1 MYNKLVSKDANKK
14 EEKPGQAKMTKGKE
28 DDGEY
33 KPELLASANTKYQN
47 KLKNKKVD
55 VDIEEITVELG
66 GKNAINQSELSEN
79 QDPDVP
85 PERDGFSPK

>member
-33 KPELLASANTKYQN
+33 KPELLASANTKY
-47 KLKNKKVD
+47 
-55 VDIEEITVELG
+55 
-66 GKNAINQSELSEN
+66 
-79 QDPDVP
+79 
-85 PERDGFSPK
+85 